1 MVSGLR
7 QQSAS
12 ARRRLFAHAIVPS
25 DPLPTFISI
34 PRFHPQVVQGTINF
48 AVGTPGPELIPK
60 QALDAAL
67 TAAVARNTDPLMYQ
81 YARIRGTDPFGTA
94 VAAFL
99 QSNGLRD
106 VKASHVCA
114 SFGNSLALATI
125 AKIFACPGDC
135 AVVEDPTYFLAGKIF
150 ADAGIR
156 CVRVGVDC
164 DGLQV
169 ASDTLNLFP
178 SSTVGT

>member
-1 MVSGLR
+1 MS
-7 QQSAS
+7 SH
-12 ARRRLFAHAIVPS
+12 AHLTEN
-25 DPLPTFISI
+25 DPTF
-34 PRFHPQVVQGTINF
+34 
-48 AVGTPGPELIPK
+48 
-60 QALDAAL
+60 
-67 TAAVARNTDPLMYQ
+67 TAKKRSTGDI
-81 YARIRGTDPFGTA
+81 IRRVSAYLWPYKG
-94 VAAFL
+94 
-99 QSNGLRD
+99 
-106 VKASHVCA
+106 
-114 SFGNSLALATI
+114 LALATI
-125 AKIFACPGDC
+125 AKIFACPGNC